1 MIGTRDGGAG
11 NTGEKGFS
19 QDLGPHA
26 TDLYFM
32 ASLMKWLILGW
43 SLVVVLL
50 WAYLA
55 FRQRYSDQAIFYTYE
70 DVWGFMGVV
79 FLTWIIPI
87 ATFAFFAFLAQSSS
101 TKKEE

>member
-1 MIGTRDGGAG
+1 
-11 NTGEKGFS
+11 
-19 QDLGPHA
+19 
-26 TDLYFM
+26 M

-50 WAYLA
+50 WAFLA
-55 FRQRYSDQAIFYTYE
+55 FRQRYSDQSIFYTYE

-87 ATFAFFAFLAQSSS
+87 ATFAFFVFLAQSSKS
-101 TKKEE
+101 KKEE